1 MYAHLILLIIEDHFI
16 PPIRSRTNG
25 ELLQIAGAPQ
35 KWTPDAVSLAHAEL
49 KNRKIPYIKIETAIY
64 LENKKDQLVIELKSN
79 ESYHLCDFILS
90 PGLTLI
96 ELIFAWE
103 LKKDGYHRKARQQK
117 RFRIFTIISITFL
130 FLVIFIHDFFKH

>member
-1 MYAHLILLIIEDHFI
+1 MYVNLIGLMIEDHFT
-16 PPIRSRTNG
+16 PPIKSRTND
-25 ELLQIAGAPQ
+25 ELLQIVGASQ
-35 KWTPDAVSLAHAEL
+35 KWTPTAVSLAHAEL
-49 KNRKIPYIKIETAIY
+49 KNRKVPSIKIETAIY
-64 LENKKDQLVIELKSN
+64 LENKKDQLVIDLKSN

-117 RFRIFTIISITFL
+117 RFRIFMIICITFL
-130 FLVIFIHDFFKH
+130 FLVISIGNVIKD